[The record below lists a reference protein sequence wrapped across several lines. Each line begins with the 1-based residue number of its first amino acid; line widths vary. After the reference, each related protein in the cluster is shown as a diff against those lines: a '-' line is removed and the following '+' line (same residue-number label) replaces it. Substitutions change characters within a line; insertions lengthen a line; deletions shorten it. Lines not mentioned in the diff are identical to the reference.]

1 MKFIIN
7 NLKNSILIAVSL
19 ISVLGIVFT
28 LKAQPD
34 LSGEDIIKQTHKAFF
49 YPEKDFKARILMKLI
64 TKNGNERIRELTML
78 RRNDDQNDNQDY
90 YIYFHRPADVR
101 GMTFMIKKVTGK
113 NDERKLYIPA
123 IKMVQRIA
131 ANDKNSSF
139 VGSDYSYEDVTGRE
153 ISYDNHTLQAKSTL
167 NNKPVFVIHSVPK
180 EAKGTAFSKKI
191 SWIDQSS
198 FLPLK
203 EEYYDKRGNLYKTF
217 TADKIDVKGVPTI
230 MRRTMTNKNG
240 HRTEVT
246 ILKINYNVGIEKDIF
261 TERYLRGAPQQWIQ

>member
-1 MKFIIN
+1 MKSFII

-19 ISVLGIVFT
+19 IPVLGIVFT

-34 LSGEDIIKQTHKAFF
+34 LAGEDIIKKSHKAFF
-49 YPEKDFKARILMKLI
+49 YPEKDFKARVLMKLI

-90 YIYFHRPADVR
+90 YIYFHRPADVQ
-101 GMTFMIKKVTGK
+101 GMTFMVKKITGK

-123 IKMVQRIA
+123 IKLVQRIA
-131 ANDKNSSF
+131 ANDKSSSF
-139 VGSDYSYEDVTGRE
+139 VGSDFSYEDVTGRE
-153 ISYDNHTLQAKSTL
+153 ISDDNHTLQAKSTL
-167 NNKPVFVIHSVPK
+167 NNKPVFVIQSVPK

-217 TADKIDVKGVPTI
+217 TADKIDVKGVPTV
-230 MRRTMTNKNG
+230 MRRTMTNNNG

-246 ILKINYNVGIEKDIF
+246 IQKIDYNVGIEKDIF
-261 TERYLRGAPQQWIQ
+261 TERYLRSAPQQWIQ